1 MSHLNFMA
9 TLSPDIHYHRLT
21 LGTTKGYT
29 KLVRRYN
36 YAGNQDS
43 RLP

>member
-9 TLSPDIHYHRLT
+9 TLSPDIHYHHLT
-21 LGTTKGYT
+21 LGITTGYT
-29 KLVRRYN
+29 KSAWRYN